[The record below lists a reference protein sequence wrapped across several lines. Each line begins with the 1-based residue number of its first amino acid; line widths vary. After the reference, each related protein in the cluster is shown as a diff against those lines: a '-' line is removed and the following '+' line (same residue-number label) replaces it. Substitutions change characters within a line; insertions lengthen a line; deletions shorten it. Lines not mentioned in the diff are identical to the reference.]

1 MDDSEPSYTAETLEN
16 AQYLVQEFTLYIY
29 LERISHIH
37 QKINPS

>member
-1 MDDSEPSYTAETLEN
+1 MDDSETFYAAETLES

-29 LERISHIH
+29 LERVSHIQ